1 MTFYQSL
8 VVIHVIG
15 AFLFV
20 LFHGASAAVVLSIRR
35 EAEVARIRTLLD
47 LSKSTLGL
55 FYIGLLVMLVGGI
68 WAGIE
73 GGWFSRGALWLW
85 VAIGVL
91 VIVAFA
97 MYALISRHFMAWRR
111 LIEAEPPI
119 DGAVLRAQMQ
129 TPQPLLGAA
138 AGLVGL
144 ILIVWLM
151 VAKPF

>member
-1 MTFYQSL
+1 MTFYGSL
-8 VVIHVIG
+8 VVVHVIG

-35 EAEVARIRTLLD
+35 ESDVARIRTLLD

-55 FYIGLLVMLVGGI
+55 FYIGLVVMLVGGI

-97 MYALISRHFMAWRR
+97 MYALISRHFMAWRK
-111 LIEAEPPI
+111 LIEAEPLI
-119 DGAVLRAQMQ
+119 DGAILRAQMQ
-129 TPQPLLGAA
+129 TSQPLLGAA

-144 ILIVWLM
+144 IVIVWLM